1 MIADE
6 LAQGSIVGPE
16 YFQGQPGSE
25 LERLALATLTKAGLR
40 PPEMQ
45 YYFGRPR
52 QWRADFAYPRERVM
66 VEIQGG
72 TWAKK
77 RGGHSTGSGI
87 QADMV
92 KHNAAALLGWVVLCY
107 SDHGIKDGSMVED
120 VRRALAMRAPE
131 RKETEG

>member
-1 MIADE
+1 MIADD
-6 LAQGSIVGPE
+6 LAQGAIVGPE
-16 YFQGQPGSE
+16 YFQGQAGSE

-40 PPEMQ
+40 PTKLQ
-45 YYFGRPR
+45 YIFGRPR
-52 QWRADFAYPRERVM
+52 LWRMDAAWLPEKVA

-92 KHNAAALLGWVVLCY
+92 KHNAAQLLGWIVLCY

-120 VRRALAMRAPE
+120 VRRALEQRRQP
-131 RKETEG
+131 TT